1 MLKSP
6 QMAAPAG
13 LHDISALP
21 KPQVERLL
29 KAQVLDLAL
38 FTAQVCEGEP
48 QAIRYMVRR
57 NPLRAEEVAAV
68 RRDKQRSRA
77 QWVAKQNASLAA
89 QPRAQAAGALRECH
103 TKLIRLKIDAGL
115 PGDSEGRTIGLRVH
129 AAAQRA
135 AAKLAGCYGLKT
147 DRPQAGAGTEI
158 VDERYKDLALVEQ
171 AWRTCT
177 TAHLEVRPVYGRTA
191 ASPRGH
197 ALGVR

>member
-1 MLKSP
+1 EGMPVSVDVLAGNTPAMTTLLAQSPQVAQRFGGARGTCVGDRGMLKSP

-115 PGDSEGRTIGLRVH
+115 PGD
-129 AAAQRA
+129 
-135 AAKLAGCYGLKT
+135 
-147 DRPQAGAGTEI
+147 
-158 VDERYKDLALVEQ
+158 
-171 AWRTCT
+171 
-177 TAHLEVRPVYGRTA
+177 
-191 ASPRGH
+191 
-197 ALGVR
+197 